1 MPQPWQEINARRHYC
16 HSWPEQDERMITAMT
31 TFLFALALTALVA
44 LLVRYA
50 RHDLFAGTAT
60 RADDHDDLG
69 PADPRRHVVA
79 RWVRPA

>member
-1 MPQPWQEINARRHYC
+1 MAQVWQEINAPRRSC
-16 HSWPEQDERMITAMT
+16 HSWRERSERMIAAMT
-31 TFLFALALTALVA
+31 TLLFALTIAALAA

-79 RWVRPA
+79 RWART

>member
-1 MPQPWQEINARRHYC
+1 MAQAWQEINAHRRSC
-16 HSWPEQDERMITAMT
+16 HSWRERSERMIAAMT
-31 TFLFALALTALVA
+31 TFLFTLALIALAA

-79 RWVRPA
+79 RLALT

>member
-1 MPQPWQEINARRHYC
+1 
-16 HSWPEQDERMITAMT
+16 MT

>member
-1 MPQPWQEINARRHYC
+1 MAQVWQEINAPRRSC
-16 HSWPEQDERMITAMT
+16 HSWRERGERMIAAMT
-31 TFLFALALTALVA
+31 TFLFALALIALVA

-79 RWVRPA
+79 RLALT

>member
-1 MPQPWQEINARRHYC
+1 MAQAWQEINAPRRSC
-16 HSWPEQDERMITAMT
+16 HSWRERSERMIAAMT
-31 TFLFALALTALVA
+31 TLLFALTLAALAA

-79 RWVRPA
+79 RWART